1 MNLKT
6 DNNKTTIN
14 SSNSSHEEENALLQQ
29 IMLHIFS
36 GALEEAK
43 ELTAKAIAS
52 QQYSRLFHANLL
64 RHLSIISLKK
74 VEYTGQ
80 KEGLKIAES
89 YLNEAVEILQ
99 KENSEDY
106 KFEFQI
112 ELARIHNLNSDFEKA
127 EKLYQS
133 ILKNSKNT
141 SNKTVEIQAALGL
154 GNAFLAQGRFD
165 SALENG
171 LFAISLLQI
180 YDNKILLIES
190 YNLIGSAYLRKQLTI
205 NAEQYF
211 NRALSLSR
219 EQNYTEAIIAS
230 LKNLAVLRAMN
241 RDYRV
246 AMQKFLSALEQS
258 KAINH
263 RTHIAHCLIN
273 IGTIHAH
280 LLNFSEALNRYS
292 TAIAI
297 YHDVLDARNQII
309 LLNNIGNTYFTTKKY
324 NTAFT
329 YFSKVLAQATIIN
342 YKPMIAHA
350 YAQLSKTTIAQEQYP
365 SAIIFAKNSEK
376 ISDTLE
382 DSQEKHVNFMN
393 LAFIAMHQKDSDTAI
408 QWANK
413 AMEKARL
420 YNDNYYLIKSSKLLG
435 EIFEQKG
442 DFKKA
447 LEYCKL
453 HTSFQDEWF
462 KGQKV
467 KYTIDAEIRYTIK
480 EKEKAIEALQKENE
494 YNILF
499 IEKNK
504 QVEIQNQQLQH
515 INEELKQFAYVV
527 SHDLKEPMRMII
539 SYTQMLEKFHGDNF
553 TDDAKLFFGFVKD
566 GAQRMNTLLKD
577 LLEYATIGKKKEKII
592 INDINDIV
600 REVIENLQFK
610 IQETNTKVQFK
621 KLPKIKGEHSLLLQ
635 LFQNLISNAIKFR
648 SEVAPKIF
656 ITVAEN
662 EEFYQFSIK
671 DNGIGISK
679 EYQER
684 IFVMFQRL
692 HNRKDYDGS
701 GIGLAICQ
709 KIVHRLG
716 GKIWIDSEEG
726 KGAIFHFTI
735 LKEFQF

>member
-1 MNLKT
+1 LKT
-6 DNNKTTIN
+6 DNKKTTVAAYN
-14 SSNSSHEEENALLQQ
+14 SFHKEEDALLQQ
-29 IMLHIFS
+29 IILHIFS

-43 ELTAKAIAS
+43 QLTTKAISS
-52 QQYSRLFHANLL
+52 QQYSHKFHANLL
-64 RHLSIISLKK
+64 RHLSIISIKE
-74 VEYTGQ
+74 VEYTGP
-80 KEGLKIAES
+80 KEGLKLANN
-89 YLNEAVEILQ
+89 YLNEAVQILQ
-99 KENSEDY
+99 KEYSEDY

-112 ELARIHNLNSDFEKA
+112 ELAKIHNLNSDFEKA
-127 EKLYQS
+127 EKLYKS

-141 SNKTVEIQAALGL
+141 ANTVVEIKAALGL
-154 GNAFLAQGRFD
+154 GSAFLAQGSFD
-165 SALENG
+165 SALEKG
-171 LFAISLLQI
+171 LFAMNLLETN
-180 YDNKILLIES
+180 DNKILLIES
-190 YNLIGSAYLRKQLTI
+190 YNLIGSAYLRKQLTT

-219 EQNYTEAIIAS
+219 EQNYTEAVIAS

-241 RDYRV
+241 TDYRV
-246 AMQKFLSALEQS
+246 AMQKFLEALQRS
-258 KAINH
+258 KKINH

-324 NTAFT
+324 TTAFT
-329 YFSKVLAQATIIN
+329 YFSKVLAQATFIN

-365 SAIIFAKNSEK
+365 SAIIFAKKSK
-376 ISDTLE
+376 TIADTLE
-382 DSQEKHVNFMN
+382 ESKEKHVNFMN
-393 LAFIAMHQKDSDTAI
+393 LAFIAMHQKNSNIAI
-408 QWANK
+408 KWASK
-413 AMEKARL
+413 AMEKAQL

-435 EIFEQKG
+435 EIFEKKE

-447 LEYCKL
+447 IEYYKL
-453 HTSFQDEWF
+453 YNSFQDEWF
-462 KGQKV
+462 KDQKV
-467 KYTIDAEIRYTIK
+467 KYTIDAEIRYTIR
-480 EKEKAIEALQKENE
+480 EKEKAIEILKKENE
-494 YNILF
+494 YNTLF
-499 IEKNK
+499 IKKNK
-504 QVEIQNQQLQH
+504 LVEVQNQQLQH

-539 SYTQMLEKFHGDNF
+539 SYTQMIEKFYGDDF

-577 LLEYATIGKKKEKII
+577 LLEYATIGKKEEKII
-592 INDINDIV
+592 INDTNEII

-610 IQETNTKVQFK
+610 IQETDTRIEFK
-621 KLPKIKGEHSLLLQ
+621 NLPKIKGERSLLLQ

-648 SEVAPKIF
+648 SEAAPEVAIMA
-656 ITVAEN
+656 TEN
-662 EEFYQFSIK
+662 EESYQFSIK

-692 HNRKDYDGS
+692 HNRNDYDGS

-709 KIVHRLG
+709 KIVHKLG
-716 GKIWIDSEEG
+716 GKIWIESEED